1 MPFEVRD
8 ILALIQHPDV
18 PGDNWR
24 LIRPCLR
31 MRQAGINAR
40 YYWGDDDQ
48 EMPTDPDET
57 VLIVRLLTGT
67 DEATIDRWLAERRP
81 KVRAIVYEFD
91 DVLWSEAM
99 VSHLERADFMQ
110 GKSREELLRQG
121 ELARYFASR
130 CDGVIV
136 SSEPL
141 ADAMRPYTDR
151 PVIVVPNMLDVRWF
165 RAQMAARAP
174 WADHL
179 TIGWAGGRRPE
190 ADLVPMAKA
199 WGRIARRYPE
209 VRFVVA
215 SSLVPDVIFREVDD
229 LDRIIRLPWVSWND
243 YPVIYQTDIGCCA
256 VEDTEFSRAKTP
268 IKAWEYAIG
277 GAAVVGTPM
286 LYGECVSSGGA
297 GLLAETAD
305 EWYDMLALLIENA
318 GLRYTMNDR
327 LYDHVEQQHGID
339 TQLHRWPAA
348 LAQIVE
354 ATVAVPV

>member
-1 MPFEVRD
+1 MRFEVRD

-31 MRQAGINAR
+31 MR
-40 YYWGDDDQ
+40 GDDDQ
-48 EMPTDPDET
+48 EMPTDPEET

-67 DEATIDRWLAERRP
+67 DEATIDRWLSERRP

-110 GKSREELLRQG
+110 GKSRAELLRQG
-121 ELARYFASR
+121 ELARYFASQ

-141 ADAMRPYTDR
+141 ADAMRPFTDR

-165 RAQMAARAP
+165 RAQMAARP
-174 WADHL
+174 GWADHL

-190 ADLVPMAKA
+190 ADLVPMARA

-256 VEDTEFSRAKTP
+256 VEDTEFSRAKTA
-268 IKAWEYAIG
+268 IKCWEGAIA
-277 GAAVVGTPM
+277 GAAMIGTEV
-286 LYGECVSSGGA
+286 LYGPCLAYGGLTA
-297 GLLAETAD
+297 NTDADWEDALA
-305 EWYDMLALLIENA
+305 YLIERPDTRRAMNA
-318 GLRYTMNDR
+318 ALAQ
-327 LYDHVEQQHGID
+327 HVERHHSID
-339 TQLHRWPAA
+339 RQLHRWPAA
-348 LAQIVE
+348 LAQIV
-354 ATVAVPV
+354 AASVAVLA

>member
-1 MPFEVRD
+1 MTFEVRD
-8 ILALIQHPDV
+8 VLALIQHPDV
-18 PGDNWR
+18 PGDQWR

-31 MRQAGINAR
+31 LRQAGINAR

-67 DEATIDRWLAERRP
+67 DEATIDRWLDTRRP
-81 KVRAIVYEFD
+81 KVRAVVYEFD

-99 VSHLERADFMQ
+99 VSHLERADFLQ

-141 ADAMRPYTDR
+141 AASMRSWTDR

-165 RAQMAARAP
+165 RSQMAHRAP
-174 WADHL
+174 WADYL

-190 ADLVPMAKA
+190 ADVMPMAEA

-215 SSLVPDVIFREVDD
+215 SSLIPDVFYREVDEP
-229 LDRIIRLPWVSWND
+229 DRIIRLPWVSWND

-268 IKAWEYAIG
+268 IKAWEYAVA
-277 GAAVVGTPM
+277 GAAVVATPT
-286 LYGECVSSGGA
+286 LYGDCVLSGGS
-297 GLLAETAD
+297 GLLAETAE
-305 EWYDMLALLIENA
+305 EWTEMLSLLIENA
-318 GLRYTMNDR
+318 GFRERMNTG
-327 LYDHVEQQHGID
+327 LLSHVERHHSID

-348 LAQIVE
+348 YAEIVGARE
-354 ATVAVPV
+354 LVTA